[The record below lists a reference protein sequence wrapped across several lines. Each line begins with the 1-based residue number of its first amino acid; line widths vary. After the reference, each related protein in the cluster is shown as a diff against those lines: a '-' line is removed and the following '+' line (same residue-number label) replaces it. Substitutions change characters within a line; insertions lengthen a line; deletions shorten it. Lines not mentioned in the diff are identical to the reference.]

1 MAKKYARLALLTI
14 FIALCTL
21 VLPNAEALDVPTLTA
36 PVVDQSRFLS
46 EGAAQAIS
54 SGLYNL
60 EKETGIQFQ
69 VLIIPKLKDES
80 LEGYSIKVVDEWK
93 LGKKGDDRAALFL
106 IVSGDKKMRIEV
118 GRGLEGSLTDL
129 KSKRILSEVRA
140 LFKQNEND
148 NGVALG
154 LSLMAQTAGVDLK
167 FDGQTV
173 RPRHARQG
181 SSMLVLV
188 VLIGLIM
195 FLQYVFPSSG
205 GRGPRGPY
213 MGGGGFGGGGGGF
226 GGFGGGSGG
235 GWSGGG
241 GGFSGGGA
249 SSDW

>member
-1 MAKKYARLALLTI
+1 VKKNFFVHLFI
-14 FIALCTL
+14 FILGLAATLNMTTACALD
-21 VLPNAEALDVPTLTA
+21 DVPTLTG

-46 EGAAQAIS
+46 EGAGQSIS
-54 SGLYNL
+54 RALFNL

-69 VLIIPKLKDES
+69 VLIIPKLKNES

-106 IVSGDKKMRIEV
+106 IISDEHKMRIEV
-118 GRGLEGSLTDL
+118 GRGLEGPLTDL

-140 LFKQNEND
+140 LFKNGDND

-154 LSLMAQTAGVDLK
+154 LSLMAKTVGVELK
-167 FDGQTV
+167 FDNSNV
-173 RPRHARQG
+173 RPRHARER
-181 SSMLVLV
+181 SSGFILLVLIA
-188 VLIGLIM
+188 LIF
-195 FLQYVFPSSG
+195 FLQYVFPS
-205 GRGPRGPY
+205 GRGRGGPY
-213 MGGGGFGGGGGGF
+213 IGGGGFGGGG
-226 GGFGGGSGG
+226 FGGGGSGGG